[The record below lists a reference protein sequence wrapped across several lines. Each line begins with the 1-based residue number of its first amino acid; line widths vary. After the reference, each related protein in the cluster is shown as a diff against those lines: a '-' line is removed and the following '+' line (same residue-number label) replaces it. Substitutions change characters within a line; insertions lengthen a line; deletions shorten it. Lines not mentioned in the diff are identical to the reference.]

1 MRKIIII
8 LLTLC
13 SLFVSCASTSGVDN
27 ETEKSY
33 TFKLSNCDK
42 KEICVVDDPILRRR
56 FNTFN
61 ELYFKNKLKVDY
73 IGYMEEVY
81 NDNGQVGGLAICN
94 PNEFHRNIYGITIDS
109 TLKDSAKDS
118 TLLHEMVHI
127 YFYQKNMLTELHGKK
142 FCKKINELNKLTN
155 YVYRIPKN

>member
-1 MRKIIII
+1 MRKTIII

-33 TFKLSNCDK
+33 TFQIQNCDK
-42 KEICVVDDPILRRR
+42 KELYVVDDPILRER

-81 NDNGQVGGLAICN
+81 NDIGQVGGLTMCN
-94 PNEFHRNIYGITIDS
+94 TNEFHRNIYGITLYS
-109 TLKDSAKDS
+109 KLGSSVKDGV
-118 TLLHEMVHI
+118 LLHEMIHL
-127 YFYQKNMLTELHGKK
+127 YFFRKNMFTDYHGKS
-142 FCKKINELNKLTN
+142 FCKKVNELNKLTN
-155 YVYRIPKN
+155 YVYRIQKY

>member
-33 TFKLSNCDK
+33 TFQISECDK
-42 KEICVVDDPILRRR
+42 KEIYVVDDPILRER

-81 NDNGQVGGLAICN
+81 HSNGQVGGLALYTDN
-94 PNEFHRNIYGITIDS
+94 DYKRKYGITLYS
-109 TLKDSAKDS
+109 KLRNSVKDGV
-118 TLLHEMVHI
+118 LLHEMVHL
-127 YFYQKNMLTELHGKK
+127 YFYQKNMFT
-142 FCKKINELNKLTN
+142 
-155 YVYRIPKN
+155 

>member
-1 MRKIIII
+1 MRKIILI

-13 SLFVSCASTSGVDN
+13 SLFVSCASTSGVDT

-33 TFKLSNCDK
+33 TFKLLNCDK
-42 KEICVVDDPILRRR
+42 KEIYVVDDPILRER

-81 NDNGQVGGLAICN
+81 NEKGQVGGLAIYN
-94 PNEFHRNIYGITIDS
+94 TNELHKYIYGITIDS

-127 YFYQKNMLTELHGKK
+127 YFYQKNMFTELHGKK
-142 FCKKINELNKLTN
+142 FCKKVNELNKLTN
-155 YVYRIPKN
+155 YVYRIPRN

>member
-33 TFKLSNCDK
+33 TFQIQDCDK

-73 IGYMEEVY
+73 IGYMGEVY
-81 NDNGQVGGLAICN
+81 NSVGQIGGLAIYIDKDYKRKYC
-94 PNEFHRNIYGITIDS
+94 ITLYS
-109 TLKDSAKDS
+109 KLRSSVKDGV
-118 TLLHEMVHI
+118 LLHEMIHL
-127 YFYQKNMLTELHGKK
+127 YFYRKNMLTEYHGKN
-142 FCKKINELNKLTN
+142 FCKKVNELNKLTK